1 MWGNGSNGVAVT
13 GHFVSKPLCATLP
26 KLSLKFCCG
35 PRLEGVSLQLVEQS
49 TGRRIELHPEIT
61 GRWQTIMVSAPQNP
75 FRLEV
80 TNQNHDAWVAV
91 GEINQWGRFSYYA
104 LLLLNHAVVIL
115 LAGLGLGV
123 LLSGWSVV
131 RCIIGKTLFSNRGLV
146 ELLVLLA
153 GLVALAWVWSG
164 RNFDAG

>member
-1 MWGNGSNGVAVT
+1 MT
-13 GHFVSKPLCATLP
+13 GHFVSQPLCAALP
-26 KLSLKFCCG
+26 KLSLKLFCG
-35 PRLEGVSLQLVEQS
+35 PRPEGVSLQLVEQS
-49 TGRRIELHPEIT
+49 TGRRIELRPEVT
-61 GRWQTIMVSAPQNP
+61 GRWQTILVSAPQNP
-75 FRLEV
+75 FRLEI

-91 GEINQWGRFSYYA
+91 GEINQWGRLSGYA
-104 LLLLNHAVVIL
+104 LLLLDHAVIIL

-123 LLSGWSVV
+123 LLSAWSVV
-131 RCIIGKTLFSNRGLV
+131 CCSIGKSLFSNHGWV